1 MRQGCHLVVEIG
13 NQTVSFPGHSL
24 ENVAA
29 GGTPGQ
35 TTQNTR
41 LRSVP
46 NTLLVTY
53 RPVPSYVGS
62 KEGVTIHQL
71 AAGSLRRTWP
81 NPLWSWTVE
90 SEGAGLAFPGSVQD
104 T

>member
-13 NQTVSFPGHSL
+13 NQTVSFPGQSL
-24 ENVAA
+24 EKAAA
-29 GGTPGQ
+29 GGTIPGQ
-35 TTQNTR
+35 STQNTR

-71 AAGSLRRTWP
+71 AAGSLRRT
-81 NPLWSWTVE
+81 
-90 SEGAGLAFPGSVQD
+90 
-104 T
+104 